1 MKTLLAKTAAEKKV
15 SMVQWNKYGTIGD
28 SDNSDHYHLHFI
40 SNDFYN
46 QRTVNLGPARSKKL
60 YAISKAS
67 LQEMNV

>member
-1 MKTLLAKTAAEKKV
+1 M
-15 SMVQWNKYGTIGD
+15 NKYGTIGD

-67 LQEMNV
+67 LQEMNVYKKKYVSHFTPTSFTLC